1 MGDDGG
7 TVLNGTGGERLK
19 GEGPAAALRG
29 ELGDERVPRHIAV
42 IMDGNGRW
50 AAERGFPRVF
60 GHRNGARSVRT
71 AVRACAD
78 LGVEVLTLYSFST
91 ENWSRPSDE
100 VAALMRL
107 CVAYC
112 DGERQA
118 LADENVRVRVIG
130 RRAGLPSEVLE
141 ALDRLVET
149 TAASTGPTL
158 CLAINYGARDEI
170 VDAARALAED
180 ARAGRIEPGAID
192 HAAFAGR
199 LTTAGLPDPD
209 LLIRTAGELRLSNYL
224 LWQLSYAEI
233 YVTDVLWPD
242 FGEAELC
249 VAVKSFAA
257 RRRRFGGLESE
268 KPAGEAAG
276 KSAGGLSLDG
286 PDAC

>member
-141 ALDRLVET
+141 ALDRLVE
-149 TAASTGPTL
+149 
-158 CLAINYGARDEI
+158 
-170 VDAARALAED
+170 
-180 ARAGRIEPGAID
+180 
-192 HAAFAGR
+192 
-199 LTTAGLPDPD
+199 
-209 LLIRTAGELRLSNYL
+209 
-224 LWQLSYAEI
+224 
-233 YVTDVLWPD
+233 
-242 FGEAELC
+242 
-249 VAVKSFAA
+249 
-257 RRRRFGGLESE
+257 
-268 KPAGEAAG
+268 
-276 KSAGGLSLDG
+276 
-286 PDAC
+286 